1 MQLAEVV
8 ITSRDVARLSGRL
21 EKTARLADL
30 ISRTPLEEI
39 ETVVAFLSGGIRQG
53 RIGTGYRA
61 IAAAADVPPGDTAAL
76 SVGEVDRAFQGL
88 AGLTGRGSAAGR
100 TAALRA
106 LFARATRDEQE
117 FLRRLLY
124 GELRQGALEGV
135 LLEAIARAADVP
147 ASALRRAAMLA
158 GDLGT
163 VAHAALTSGAAGLDA
178 LAIQLMRPVQPMLAD
193 SESSVD
199 AALDRL
205 DAASLEY
212 KLDGARIQVHKA
224 GDDVRVF
231 SRTLREVTDAA
242 PEVVEV
248 VRAVPAR
255 DLILD
260 GEVIALRP
268 DGRPHPFQVTMRRF
282 GRTREVARTRLD
294 LPLTP
299 FFFDCLYADGTP
311 LLDAPLEQ
319 RTAVLHELAGSLA
332 VPRLVHPTRDAARA
346 FAHGALERGHEGV
359 MAKSLTAPYA
369 AGRRGAA
376 WLKVKQARTLDL
388 VVLAAE
394 WGHGRRRG
402 WLSNLHLGA
411 RDPER
416 QAFVMLGKTFKGLTD
431 EMLAWQTERLQQL
444 EIGRDAYT
452 VHVRPELVVEI
463 AFNEIQESPT
473 YAGGLVLRFARVR
486 RYRTDK
492 SAAEADTIAAVRALA
507 TW

>member
-30 ISRTPLEEI
+30 LVANAAEEI
-39 ETVVAFLSGGIRQG
+39 ETVVAFLSGGVRQG
-53 RIGTGYRA
+53 RIGTG
-61 IAAAADVPPGDTAAL
+61 IARLPRRLTSRRRDDRGAQCRRSRPRVPA
-76 SVGEVDRAFQGL
+76 L
-88 AGLTGRGSAAGR
+88 AGLDRKGLGRRARA
-100 TAALRA
+100 AALRT
-106 LFARATRDEQE
+106 LFSRATRDEQE

-147 ASALRRAAMLA
+147 AAALRRAAMLA
-158 GDLGT
+158 GDLG
-163 VAHAALTSGAAGLDA
+163 AGRPRRDDRAARRASTRSPFSSCGRCSQCLPIRS
-178 LAIQLMRPVQPMLAD
+178 QP
-193 SESSVD
+193 STPRST
-199 AALDRL
+199 ALD
-205 DAASLEY
+205 DASLEY

-231 SRTLREVTDAA
+231 SRTLRDVTDAA

-255 DLILD
+255 ELILD

-332 VPRLVHPTRDAARA
+332 VPRLVRPTRDAARA
-346 FAHGALERGHEGV
+346 FARGALDRGHEGV
-359 MAKSLTAPYA
+359 MAKSLTAP
-369 AGRRGAA
+369 
-376 WLKVKQARTLDL
+376 V
-388 VVLAAE
+388 
-394 WGHGRRRG
+394 RRRPPRRRLAEG
-402 WLSNLHLGA
+402 QAGPDA
-411 RDPER
+411 RPR
-416 QAFVMLGKTFKGLTD
+416 
-431 EMLAWQTERLQQL
+431 RP
-444 EIGRDAYT
+444 GR
-452 VHVRPELVVEI
+452 
-463 AFNEIQESPT
+463 
-473 YAGGLVLRFARVR
+473 
-486 RYRTDK
+486 
-492 SAAEADTIAAVRALA
+492 
-507 TW
+507 